1 MPPFGPIKRTD
12 LIYYLR
18 KAGFIGPKA
27 GTKHAYMERGRVKV
41 RIPNP
46 HAGDISKDL
55 LKKILRDGFITREE
69 WEKL

>member
-1 MPPFGPIKRTD
+1 MPPFGPINRTD

-18 KAGFIGPKA
+18 KAGFIGPNP

-46 HAGDISKDL
+46 DARHISKDL
-55 LKKILRDGFITREE
+55 LKKILRDGFITRDE
-69 WEKL
+69 WEEL